1 MSKKVALQTD
11 PTTDGSII
19 VVPSTEATLNG
30 LPIATQGSKLVYK
43 GTPTDQ
49 PLEFASGVLINNK
62 PLTFV
67 GAKTSAGAT
76 ILSANQTTA
85 TIEAAEQMVQMK
97 NQKKK
102 KEKYYLNLSILF

>member
-85 TIEAAEQMVQMK
+85 TIEAAEGT
-97 NQKKK
+97 NGTD
-102 KEKYYLNLSILF
+102 E

>member
-62 PLTFV
+62 PYKFSKEII
-67 GAKTSAGAT
+67 GMSF
-76 ILSANQTTA
+76 S
-85 TIEAAEQMVQMK
+85 K
-97 NQKKK
+97 NPNIIK
-102 KEKYYLNLSILF
+102 